1 MFYEGVF
8 DNLDGMKFIPV
19 GASYL
24 PRAVIAILMIHW
36 IPSPH

>member
-24 PRAVIAILMIHW
+24 
-36 IPSPH
+36 SPTFLCVLT